1 MDAGAEIFH
10 LDLAVATGDREGY
23 LAAMITLPE
32 DHERHAAWYDT
43 VFTHVVYALSPPD
56 G

>member
-1 MDAGAEIFH
+1 M
-10 LDLAVATGDREGY
+10 ATGDEEGY
-23 LAAMITLPE
+23 MAAMITLPG
-32 DHERHAAWYDT
+32 DHERHAAWYDA